1 MAILDR
7 GKGEDFSE
15 ILEEVLGYGRLSREK
30 FLKIIEMNNK
40 KKLAS
45 REFFK
50 LLDIIEKQC
59 DQ

>member
-15 ILEEVLGYGRLSREK
+15 ILEEVLGYGRISREK

>member
-1 MAILDR
+1 VAILDR

-15 ILEEVLGYGRLSREK
+15 ILEEVLGYGRISREK